1 MNWRE
6 VGKRL
11 ISPGK
16 AAIARTPPMQA
27 PMPKYTPKKQARAIN
42 PKKRGEK

>member
-16 AAIARTPPMQA
+16 AAIATTPPFQP
-27 PMPKYTPKKQARAIN
+27 PMPKYPPKKSVRAIN
-42 PKKRGEK
+42 PKKQGGK